1 MAIKLTSDVSN
12 RICHAAT
19 ALFAR
24 QGYHG
29 TTTAEISRLAQ
40 VNEVT
45 LFRYFNCKEDLY
57 LFTLQSGF
65 GTIKPRLEQLLQ
77 SPENNCPE
85 STVPQIL
92 KLLVEVTTFSPELA
106 RLVMIAFIE
115 VHGKAQALC
124 VKNLTPLLTAITGSL
139 TASMQCGML
148 KDLNAVILTAAMSL
162 PVFALSELKP
172 NETIAELNS
181 AEIINEFSSFWLK
194 VLMPTHEVGSF
205 NVEPSETVHAAAA
218 GA

>member
-29 TTTAEISRLAQ
+29 TTTAEISRFAQ

-45 LFRYFNCKEDLY
+45 LFRYFNCKEDLF

-65 GTIKPRLEQLLQ
+65 GIIKPRLEQLLQ
-77 SPENNCPE
+77 VTENNCPE
-85 STVPQIL
+85 STVPQIV
-92 KLLVEVTTFSPELA
+92 KLLVEVSTFSPELA

-115 VHGKAQALC
+115 VHGKAQTLC
-124 VKNLTPLLTAITGSL
+124 VKNLAPLLTAISGSL
-139 TASMQCGML
+139 TASMQNGML
-148 KDLNAVILTAAMSL
+148 KDLNAVILTAAISL

-172 NETIAELNS
+172 NQTIAELDS
-181 AEIINEFSSFWLK
+181 DEIIHEFSRFWLK
-194 VLMPTHEVGSF
+194 VLMPAHEAGTF
-205 NVEPSETVHAAAA
+205 NVEPQETMHASAT
-218 GA
+218 